1 VELFDLPWE
10 LNAGLTVTLM
20 SKNCSTISHKH
31 STGLIRAFFM
41 TNRRLALKSIAQA
54 ATVIIATTHYSW
66 AQINSDKP
74 IKIIVPFAPGAGTDA
89 VGRLVAQKMS
99 EILGQSV
106 VVENRTGASGAI
118 GAKFVADA
126 PADGH
131 TLLLAAAPFTTVPA
145 ALPAAGYDP
154 VRQFAPV
161 GMIASGPLVW
171 AVSKDLP
178 VGNLRELVAMAKA
191 KPGALNYGSA
201 GAGGINHLVLEM
213 LKHRSGIFITHIPYR
228 GIAPA
233 TMDMIGGQIQIV
245 TGTVPALNPF
255 IKDGRVR
262 ALAVTS
268 AKRSPALPDVPSMAE
283 AGFAGFDVLNYF
295 GLVAPK
301 ATPVATLE
309 RLNAALAKVV
319 ALPDVRARF
328 AADAIEPA
336 TGSPAQLA
344 AFIEKDFAG
353 WQRVVA
359 AQNLKVDA
367 A

>member
-1 VELFDLPWE
+1 ML
-10 LNAGLTVTLM
+10 
-20 SKNCSTISHKH
+20 
-31 STGLIRAFFM
+31 
-41 TNRRLALKSIAQA
+41 NRRQAQGNVARAAIALIAFP
-54 ATVIIATTHYSW
+54 SLGL
-66 AQINSDKP
+66 AQISSDKA

-89 VGRLVAQKMS
+89 VGRLVAQKLS
-99 EILGQSV
+99 EVLGQSV
-106 VVENRTGASGAI
+106 VVDNRSGASGAI
-118 GAKFVADA
+118 GAKYVVDA
-126 PADGH
+126 APDGL

-145 ALPAAGYDP
+145 ALPSAGYDP

-171 AVSKDLP
+171 AVAKDLP
-178 VGNLRELVAMAKA
+178 VKTLADVIALAKS

-213 LKHRSGIFITHIPYR
+213 LKNRSGTFITHIPYR

-233 TMDMIGGQIQIV
+233 TMDMIGGQIQLI

-255 IKDGRVR
+255 IKDGRIK

-268 AKRSPALPDVPSMAE
+268 AKRSPALPEVPSMAE
-283 AGFAGFDVLNYF
+283 AGYADFDVLNYF

-301 ATPVATLE
+301 ATPSAVVE

-328 AADAIEPA
+328 AADALESA

-344 AFIEKDFAG
+344 SFIAKDYGG

-359 AQNLKVDA
+359 AQNLKIDA

>member
-1 VELFDLPWE
+1 ML
-10 LNAGLTVTLM
+10 
-20 SKNCSTISHKH
+20 
-31 STGLIRAFFM
+31 
-41 TNRRLALKSIAQA
+41 NRRQAQGNAARVAISLIAFP
-54 ATVIIATTHYSW
+54 SW
-66 AQINSDKP
+66 SLAQISSDKA

-89 VGRLVAQKMS
+89 VGRLVAQKLADV
-99 EILGQSV
+99 LGQAV
-106 VVENRTGASGAI
+106 VVDNRSGASGAI
-118 GAKFVADA
+118 GAKYVADA
-126 PADGH
+126 APDGL

-145 ALPAAGYDP
+145 ALPSAGYDP

-171 AVSKDLP
+171 AVAKDLP
-178 VGNLRELVAMAKA
+178 VKTLADVLALAKS

-213 LKHRSGIFITHIPYR
+213 LKNRSGTFITHIPYR

-233 TMDMIGGQIQIV
+233 TMDMIGGQIQLI

-255 IKDGRVR
+255 IKDGRIK

-283 AGFAGFDVLNYF
+283 AGYADFDVLNYF

-301 ATPVATLE
+301 ATPTAVVE

-328 AADAIEPA
+328 AADALEPA

-344 AFIEKDFAG
+344 SFIAKDYSG

-359 AQNLKVDA
+359 AQNLKIDA

>member
-1 VELFDLPWE
+1 
-10 LNAGLTVTLM
+10 M
-20 SKNCSTISHKH
+20 Q
-31 STGLIRAFFM
+31 
-41 TNRRLALKSIAQA
+41 NRRLTLKNIAQA
-54 ATVIIATTHYSW
+54 ATVLVASSANVF
-66 AQINSDKP
+66 AQTSTDKP

-89 VGRLVAQKMS
+89 VGRLIAQKLS
-99 EILGQSV
+99 EILAVPV
-106 VVENRTGASGAI
+106 VVDNRTGASGAI
-118 GAKFVADA
+118 GAKYVADA
-126 PADGH
+126 PADGT

-145 ALPAAGYDP
+145 ALPNAGYDP
-154 VRQFAPV
+154 VRQFAAV

-171 AVSKDLP
+171 AVNKDLP
-178 VGNLRELVAMAKA
+178 VKNLAELIALAKS

-213 LKHRSGIFITHIPYR
+213 LKNRSGTFITHIPYR

-233 TMDMIGGQIQIV
+233 TMDMIGGQIQLV

-295 GLVAPK
+295 GLMAPK
-301 ATPVATLE
+301 ATPVSVIDK
-309 RLNAALAKVV
+309 LNAALAKAV

-336 TGSPAQLA
+336 TGAPAALA
-344 AFIEKDFAG
+344 AFIEKDYFG

-359 AQNLKVDA
+359 AQNLKLDA
-367 A
+367 S

>member
-1 VELFDLPWE
+1 M
-10 LNAGLTVTLM
+10 N
-20 SKNCSTISHKH
+20 
-31 STGLIRAFFM
+31 
-41 TNRRLALKSIAQA
+41 NRRLALKHIVQA
-54 ATVIIATTHYSW
+54 ATVLGALPSLAW
-66 AQINSDKP
+66 AQSGNDRP
-74 IKIIVPFAPGAGTDA
+74 IKIVVPFAPGAGTDA
-89 VGRLVAQKMS
+89 VGRLIAQKLG
-99 EILGQSV
+99 EILGQTV

-118 GAKFVADA
+118 GARYVAEAA
-126 PADGH
+126 PDGN

-145 ALPAAGYDP
+145 AIPNAGYDP

-178 VGNLRELVAMAKA
+178 VKNLADLVTMAKA

-213 LKHRSGIFITHIPYR
+213 LKSRSGTFITHIPYR

-233 TMDMIGGQIQIV
+233 TMDMIGGQIQML

-255 IKDGRVR
+255 IKDGRVK

-268 AKRSPALPDVPSMAE
+268 AKRSAALPDVPSMAE

-301 ATPVATLE
+301 ATPAAALE
-309 RLNAALAKVV
+309 RLNAALAKAV
-319 ALPDVRARF
+319 LGTDVRARF
-328 AADAIEPA
+328 ALDALEPA
-336 TGSPAQLA
+336 TGAPSQLA
-344 AFIEKDFAG
+344 AFIEKDYSD

-359 AQNLKVDA
+359 AQNLKIDA